1 MVVLWSPQ
9 VSNGVQYTH
18 PIAVQPYAEVTV
30 PQPID
35 ATQQFQLQAQ
45 AHQLQTTEVLIQN
58 GDTGPKRLH
67 VTNIPFRFRDHDLA
81 QMFGVIFSFGNSS
94 SIFYFYFCQVWFW
107 IVIIRAKKKGNSES
121 FQVENHFEMQHLHTL
136 HTFYL
141 VVVLVG
147 GAILNE
153 IFFISGYSFI
163 MLLTVLA
170 WFFFLFPAIWKFSR
184 LWDNLQWTRV

>member
-1 MVVLWSPQ
+1 MAVLWSPQ

-81 QMFGVIFSFGNSS
+81 QMFGVIVS
-94 SIFYFYFCQVWFW
+94 FYFCQVWFW
-107 IVIIRAKKKGNSES
+107 IVIIRAKKKSNSES
-121 FQVENHFEMQHLHTL
+121 FQVENHFEMQHLHTS

-153 IFFISGYSFI
+153 FFFISGYSFI
-163 MLLTVLA
+163 VLLTVLA
-170 WFFFLFPAIWKFSR
+170 WFFFSVSS
-184 LWDNLQWTRV
+184 NLEI